1 MATDSDSSKPAAAQE
16 TRAAAPELR
25 LLDRRAFVGFPALE
39 VLPGLR
45 ISDFALQIPDVSFPF
60 NVSAGA
66 TRYQRKKLHFGFL
79 ELSVDADL
87 VTRKVAELAGRLAGI
102 EELRLHFRP
111 GYLEGQ
117 GRLPAPERTPFT
129 FKVAF
134 DADGERLAVYLYD
147 VRLYG
152 FSSTPS
158 VQVPGLLATAVGAL
172 GLVPD
177 VEVRG
182 ATGFST
188 RVLPALCQLAAVSR
202 GYKMPSLD
210 TARLSAAE
218 VSSTGLRLRFAAG
231 GLPPPAAP
239 DEELMLAL
247 EGARAFADAENLVA
261 QGRLADARQAY
272 LQAGDAQD
280 AHPFAA
286 ERLLSLLVADP
297 QAHDLALDVAATLQR
312 RRDRSPAALW
322 GEAVV
327 RERRGEGA
335 RAAERYLALC
345 ALARRT
351 SEEAAAFYAAEAAAR
366 CSRDT
371 APQVAVKALHELL
384 GLKPDHLPSLK
395 ALARASDQARDRA
408 GAVRAYRRLA
418 ALARDPAEAA
428 DAHVHL
434 ARLCAQTEDDVAGAR
449 LHCEAALRLAPDH
462 PDALLLLGELCH
474 RGGEH
479 LRAMKALDRLREVSM
494 ARHELDRVGHA
505 DLLAGRVWEEGLK
518 QPDNALLRY
527 REAVSLLP
535 GEPEPLFAAA
545 RVAESLGRLQEA
557 LAGYQQALEL
567 AGPAPRSEGVRH
579 AAHASHHALARLYR
593 TRLGDPARAREHLE
607 AALALDPRDAVA
619 LEELI
624 PYFRVTGRGQELA
637 EALEKAA
644 ALQEEP
650 GKRATLWAEAGEL
663 YRGKLQA
670 PEKAERLLLLALEA
684 DGDHRPALES
694 LLALAEARRDGPLLT
709 RCLSSLARLAEEVK
723 DRAQKYRRLAVAARD
738 LAFDLDLAVHAL
750 QEVLRAEPDDL
761 PALGE
766 LCALQ
771 RKRADMAGL
780 ASALEVRAR
789 VAETQGDKRL
799 AAAALRELAG
809 VLEARLGR
817 VGDAL
822 VALEKA
828 ARLAPDAAVLLD
840 LADLSLRC
848 ERPEHARRALEALLS
863 TLPRTAAPEKLAD
876 VRARLGRACEMLG
889 DREGAIAAYAQAFP
903 LRRLDDALAARLE
916 ALYTEAGETQ
926 ALAELWANRAQA
938 LMGADRAEEA
948 APLFLQS
955 ARALLERGE
964 KASALLRLTAA
975 LEASPQ
981 GPLAAE
987 VLESLAELELE
998 RGEKLEAARL
1008 YARRAALVPDAR
1020 AGAKLLYRA
1029 SLLAAGTSR
1038 EEAFLAE
1045 ALERDASFAPARQ
1058 RRGELRLPT
1067 DARAALEDFEAVLAL
1082 PPVDADAPREAERIA
1097 LTRKAATAAVRAGRT
1112 DAARRLLAE
1121 YCARAPEDLDS
1132 RQELAALH
1140 RKAGAREALADLL
1153 VELWPRLSGE
1163 PRRAAR
1169 RELAELSLAL
1179 GRATAAVDSLRS
1191 LRLEEPHDTWA
1202 AQSLLDLLPPPG
1214 TGTPEEESERLEL
1227 LGTLVAA
1234 ASGEARAELLARR
1247 AVLHR
1252 AAGRVAP
1259 ARDDFSEAAKLSRRP
1274 APLLLALAELARESG
1289 DEAAELEVWRSA
1301 VAADANLSTRARE
1314 RLLALAATLM
1324 EKDARVPARE
1334 ALRAAI
1340 ALEPPAAE
1348 RCDAFFALAELAHRD
1363 GQPDEEAA
1371 ALAEAARQG
1380 PSPRRVEALL
1390 ARATL
1395 LEARGHIKDA
1405 GQSLEAALAL
1415 APRHAQAT
1423 AALQR
1428 VLRAQE
1434 DWAALAELLAAE
1446 APHTP
1451 PAEATAMYAE
1461 LADLYLD
1468 RLDQPVPAEAALRQ
1482 ALRLSP
1488 SDAVVRRRLV
1498 SLVAGRGELREA
1510 AALMETAAESASA
1523 QEAAALLREGAGY
1536 ARGAQ
1541 DLDRALKLARK
1552 AHALVPARG
1561 AELASLAELLYLRGA
1576 VLEAL
1581 PLQDT
1586 LAAEADFRAAPDA
1599 AEATWLRLG
1608 ELAEQAGETKRAV
1621 AAYRK
1626 LLSERPLCEPA
1637 VQRLAALLEKDEPRG
1652 AFDVLV
1658 AYARA
1663 LPPSEDTVPRLVAL
1677 AERARA
1683 ALADAGVAASLLS
1696 RAAEMAKEPLPL
1708 RRRLA
1713 ALYRETGRSLELLSE
1728 LRQVATL
1735 SLQAGDEAAALAAWR
1750 EEARL
1755 AEDTGRADD
1764 ALRALADARDVL
1776 EARGQAAEAAACE
1789 RHRAELLRDVKLDP
1803 AASEAALERAFGLA
1817 ADLGTARLGAGLAE
1831 RRDDAEAEARWL
1843 ERALPLLEDARE
1855 AATLRLRLARLHLG
1869 ALADVAKAEGFLRE
1883 ALRADRTLEEAE
1895 ALLARLLE
1903 DDGRLAELAAWYEEC
1918 AEGEADAERR
1928 AALLQRA
1935 AVLYRDRAG
1944 RPDAAA
1950 AAFIAARAA
1959 RPDDLELT
1967 AQAAELLHEVKRHAD
1982 AAEFDA
1988 VLLEA
1993 DPFREPIYTR
2003 HLAFLEETE
2012 DHQSLAELMLRR
2024 AQRQEAAEAA
2034 ESYLAAARAF
2044 RAAGA
2049 RERAL
2054 LCEDQAFELS
2064 PASEEAFERV
2074 RERAAGDVRR
2084 LAELLA
2090 QRAAALPAPLALPL
2104 LRERANT
2111 LLEAGEALLAAEAFD
2126 EYLARAGNDDVE
2138 ALSARAE
2145 LAAKGGGPIAARP
2158 YDRRLLDVGGD
2169 ALPVPVR
2176 ARTWL
2181 RLGHASLSAGA
2192 FHDAADAFEAVVALE
2207 PEGERGREALS
2218 LLAEAHSR
2226 TGNAPGLY
2234 RASLQLARRAEDTAT
2249 AEVLYRRA
2257 ADLFDDPRDAID
2269 ALLPLARLRPA
2280 DAAVID
2286 RAVAGLRALGR
2297 HGDLLDVY
2305 ASGAEAAGGQR
2316 AAELLLAAASVAS
2329 ESLADEDEAW
2339 ALTQRAAEAAPDN
2352 LTALRAL
2359 VDGLR
2364 KRGESARLLEALER
2378 LVPRVEDA
2386 DEAAVLRLEQASL
2399 ARAAG
2404 RRDAARE
2411 ALESVVAR
2419 GASGAGYADAL
2430 EALEKLLGDEPGR
2443 RAEVQVARAE
2453 LVSGRERQVLLM
2465 AAARAFESAGRLPDA
2480 LKAAK
2485 AAAAVEPDVD
2495 AALRVAHLYRASGE
2509 APNAARALLQ
2519 AARLAA
2525 PEERP
2530 PLLLEAAGLWEK
2542 AGEHGEALEVIE
2554 RIATEAPDML
2564 PPSELAERFGRL
2576 GAFARALDVGFAPA
2590 MASGDYTDA
2599 LAMAAQAGDAART
2612 REALWALAGLPDADP
2627 AHASA
2632 LADGLRAE
2640 GDTEGLLEL
2649 AGLSSVSDAA
2659 FAVALRDEVL
2669 RSEKAPVRARLRA
2682 LEELS
2687 PDAGFAAR
2695 LTLLLP
2701 SLAKL
2706 PEALAEAVLAKV
2718 RALPDAARV
2727 EALAMAADGWPARR
2741 KALLRERQSLEF
2753 TLGRFDAAAQTL
2765 ARLIDAEED
2774 ARERAALHQERGEL
2788 LLSPLDR
2795 PDEAREAFEK
2805 ALADDGAHLPALW
2818 NLLAL
2823 VDVAAEPAV
2832 FVSLT
2837 ERLAVEE
2844 GPEACLPYR
2853 ERLADAYEALGMVAD
2868 AAAQLELLPETE
2880 ERLARR
2886 VRLAEERGLTGEALR
2901 LRERLTDE
2909 PAVLESILRGYLDAQ
2924 LVSPAARLAERLFDA
2939 GVLSPEVLRLS
2950 AERLSPA
2957 PEGAAL
2963 AVRLWPELL
2972 RAQPLDVDGWTLYA
2986 EALRGLGRVEAA
2998 ERADGLAAAL
3008 DSSSAAARMAPLSA
3022 LPLPSGFQ
3030 HPVPPNAVPVTA
3042 ERFPRLAAAL
3052 RPMLASLG
3060 AGGLRVVVDP
3070 AGGVEAYLTSP
3081 EELVLGAGALSCFG
3095 AAELGYL
3102 CALAVALGEAGVK
3115 LARPGP
3121 VPELEAAAVA
3131 AFRACPASLA
3141 AGRVLA
3147 RLDSEVRGGDPAQVE
3162 VGLVL
3167 ARGGTFRAVALSV
3180 LDGA

>member
-1 MATDSDSSKPAAAQE
+1 MATDSDSSKPAAAQDA
-16 TRAAAPELR
+16 RAAAPELR

-45 ISDFALQIPDVSFPF
+45 VSDFALQIPDVSFPF
-60 NVSAGA
+60 NVSTGA
-66 TRYQRKKLHFGFL
+66 TRYQRKKLLFGFL
-79 ELSVDADL
+79 ELSVDVDL
-87 VTRKVAELAGRLAGI
+87 VTRRVAELAGRLAGI

-134 DADGERLAVYLYD
+134 DADGEKLAVYLYD

-188 RVLPALCQLAAVSR
+188 RVLPVLCQLAAVSR

-218 VSSTGLRLRFAAG
+218 VSSTGLRLRFSAG

-247 EGARAFADAENLVA
+247 EGARAFADAEGLIA
-261 QGRLADARQAY
+261 QGRLAEARQAY

-286 ERLLSLLVADP
+286 ERLLSLMVADP
-297 QAHDLALDVAATLQR
+297 QTHDLALDVAATLQR

-351 SEEAAAFYAAEAAAR
+351 SEAAAAFFAAEAAAR

-479 LRAMKALDRLREVSM
+479 LRALKALDRLREVAM

-535 GEPEPLFAAA
+535 GEPEPLFAVA
-545 RVAESLGRLQEA
+545 RVAEGLGRLQEA

-567 AGPAPRSEGVRH
+567 AGPAPRSDGVRH

-593 TRLGDPARAREHLE
+593 TRLGDPARSREHLE
-607 AALALDPRDAVA
+607 SALSLDPRDALA

-624 PYFRVTGRGQELA
+624 PYFRVTGRSQELA
-637 EALEKAA
+637 EAVEKAA
-644 ALQEEP
+644 ALQEAP
-650 GKRATLWAEAGEL
+650 GPRAALWAEAGEL
-663 YRGKLQA
+663 YRSKLQQ

-694 LLALAEARRDGPLLT
+694 LLALAEARRDGALLT
-709 RCLSSLARLAEEVK
+709 RCLSSLARLSTDLK

-771 RKRADMAGL
+771 RKRADMSGL
-780 ASALEVRAR
+780 ATALEMRAR
-789 VAETQGDKRL
+789 VAEAQGDKRP

-848 ERPEHARRALEALLS
+848 ERPEHARRALETLLA

-889 DREGAIAAYAQAFP
+889 DRDGAIAAYAQAFP
-903 LRRLDDALAARLE
+903 LRRLDDALATRLE

-926 ALAELWANRAQA
+926 ALAELWASRAQA

-955 ARALLERGE
+955 ARALLDRDE
-964 KASALLRLTAA
+964 KAAALLRLTAA

-1020 AGAKLLYRA
+1020 TGAKLLYRA

-1038 EEAFLAE
+1038 EEAFLVE

-1082 PPVDADAPREAERIA
+1082 PPVDVEAPREAERVA

-1121 YCARAPEDLDS
+1121 YCARAPEDLET
-1132 RQELAALH
+1132 RLELAALH
-1140 RKAGAREALADLL
+1140 RKAGAREALTDLL
-1153 VELWPRLSGE
+1153 VELWPRLSGDA
-1163 PRRAAR
+1163 RRAAR
-1169 RELAELSLAL
+1169 RELAELSLVL
-1179 GRATAAVDSLRS
+1179 GRASAAVDSLRS
-1191 LRLEEPHDTWA
+1191 LRLEEPQDTWA
-1202 AQSLLDLLPPPG
+1202 AQALLDLLPPPG
-1214 TGTPEEESERLEL
+1214 TGTLEEEAERLEL

-1252 AAGRVAP
+1252 AAGRVSA
-1259 ARDDFSEAAKLSRRP
+1259 ACDDFSEAAKLARRP

-1289 DEAAELEVWRSA
+1289 DETAELEVWRAA
-1301 VAADANLSTRARE
+1301 VAADPNLSTRARE
-1314 RLLALAATLM
+1314 RLLALAAALV
-1324 EKDARVPARE
+1324 EKDARGPARE

-1363 GQPDEEAA
+1363 ARPDEEAA
-1371 ALAEAARQG
+1371 ALAEAAQQG
-1380 PSPRRVEALL
+1380 PTPRRVEALL

-1405 GQSLEAALAL
+1405 GQSLEAALVL
-1415 APRHAQAT
+1415 VPRHAQAT
-1423 AALQR
+1423 TALQR
-1428 VLRAQE
+1428 VLRAQQ
-1434 DWAALAELLAAE
+1434 DWAALVELLAAE
-1446 APHTP
+1446 APHMP
-1451 PAEATAMYAE
+1451 PPEATAMYAE

-1468 RLDQPVPAEAALRQ
+1468 RLDQPVPAETALRH

-1488 SDAVVRRRLV
+1488 TAAAVRRRLV

-1510 AALMETAAESASA
+1510 AALLETAAESASA
-1523 QEAAALLREGAGY
+1523 SEAAALLREGAAH
-1536 ARGAQ
+1536 ARSAQ
-1541 DLDRALKLARK
+1541 DLERALKLARK
-1552 AHALVPARG
+1552 AHSLVPAQG
-1561 AELASLAELLYLRGA
+1561 AELASLAELLYLGGA
-1576 VLEAL
+1576 VVEAL

-1586 LAAEADFRAAPDA
+1586 LAAGADFRAAPDA

-1608 ELAEQAGETKRAV
+1608 ELASQAGETKRAV
-1621 AAYRK
+1621 GAYRK
-1626 LLSERPLCEPA
+1626 LLAERPQCEAA
-1637 VQRLAALLEKDEPRG
+1637 VQRLAALLEKDDPRG

-1658 AYARA
+1658 THA
-1663 LPPSEDTVPRLVAL
+1663 LALAPSEDTVRRLVAL

-1683 ALADAGVAASLLS
+1683 ALVDAGVAALLLS
-1696 RAAEMAKEPLPL
+1696 RAAELAKEPLPL
-1708 RRRLA
+1708 RRQLA
-1713 ALYRETGRSLELLSE
+1713 ALYRETGRSLELLIE

-1735 SLQAGDEAAALAAWR
+1735 SLQAGDVAEALAAYT

-1755 AEDTGRADD
+1755 AEDMGRADD
-1764 ALRALADARDVL
+1764 ALRALSDARDVL
-1776 EARGQAAEAAACE
+1776 ASNGQAAEAAACE
-1789 RHRAELLRDVKLDP
+1789 RRRAELLRDVKQD
-1803 AASEAALERAFGLA
+1803 AAAAEAALERAFALA
-1817 ADLGTARLGAGLAE
+1817 VDLDTARLGAALAE
-1831 RRDDAEAEARWL
+1831 RRDDADAEARWL
-1843 ERALPLLEDARE
+1843 ARALPLLQDAKQ
-1855 AATLRLRLARLHLG
+1855 AAALRLRLARLHLG
-1869 ALADVAKAEGFLRE
+1869 VLSDAARGEELLRQ
-1883 ALRADRTLEEAE
+1883 ALRGDRTLVEAE
-1895 ALLARLLE
+1895 ALLATLLE
-1903 DDGRLAELAAWYEEC
+1903 SDGRVAELAAWYEEC
-1918 AEGEADAERR
+1918 AEGEQDSEQR
-1928 AALLQRA
+1928 AQLLQRA

-1967 AQAAELLHEVKRHAD
+1967 AQAAELLHEVNRHAD

-1988 VLLEA
+1988 VLLEV
-1993 DPFREPIYTR
+1993 DPFREPLFTR

-2012 DHQSLAELMLRR
+2012 EHQALAELMLRR
-2024 AQRQEAAEAA
+2024 AQRQEATDAA
-2034 ESYLAAARAF
+2034 VSYLAAARAF
-2044 RAAGA
+2044 RAVGA

-2054 LCEDQAFELS
+2054 LCENQAFELS
-2064 PASEEAFERV
+2064 PASEEAFARV
-2074 RERAAGDVRR
+2074 RARAAGDMRR

-2090 QRAAALPAPLALPL
+2090 LRAAALPTPQALPL
-2104 LRERANT
+2104 LRERANG
-2111 LLEAGEALLAAEAFD
+2111 LLDAGEALLAAEAFD
-2126 EYLARAGNDDVE
+2126 EYLSRAGDDVE

-2145 LAAKGGGPIAARP
+2145 LAAKGGGPVAARP
-2158 YDRRLLDVGGD
+2158 YDRRLLAAGGD
-2169 ALPVPVR
+2169 ALSVPVR

-2181 RLGHASLSAGA
+2181 RLGHASLGAGA
-2192 FHDAADAFEAVVALE
+2192 YHDAADAFEAVVSLE

-2218 LLAEAHSR
+2218 LLAEVHSR
-2226 TGNAPGLY
+2226 TGNGPGLY
-2234 RASLQLARRAEDTAT
+2234 RASLQLARRADDAAT

-2257 ADLFDDPRDAID
+2257 ADLFDDPKDAID

-2297 HGDLLDVY
+2297 HGDLLEVY

-2316 AAELLLAAASVAS
+2316 AAEMLLAAASVAT
-2329 ESLADEDEAW
+2329 ESLADEDAAW
-2339 ALTQRAAEAAPDN
+2339 ALTQRAAEAAPEN
-2352 LTALRAL
+2352 LAALRAL

-2364 KRGESARLLEALER
+2364 RRNESARLLEALER

-2386 DEAAVLRLEQASL
+2386 DEASVLRLELASL
-2399 ARAAG
+2399 ARGAA
-2404 RRDAARE
+2404 REDAARD
-2411 ALESVVAR
+2411 ALEAVVSR

-2430 EALEKLLGDEPGR
+2430 EALESLLGDAPGR

-2453 LVSGRERQVLLM
+2453 LMSGRERQVLLM
-2465 AAARAFESAGRLPDA
+2465 GAARAFESAGRLPDA

-2485 AAAAVEPDVD
+2485 AAASVAPDVE
-2495 AALRVAHLYRASGE
+2495 ASLRVASLYRASGD
-2509 APNAARALLQ
+2509 APGAARALMQ
-2519 AARLAA
+2519 AAWLAA

-2530 PLLLEAAGLWEK
+2530 PLLLEAVDLWEK

-2564 PPSELAERFGRL
+2564 PPLELAERFGRL
-2576 GAFARALDVGFAPA
+2576 GAFARAMDVGFAPA
-2590 MASGDYTDA
+2590 MALGDYTDA
-2599 LAMAAQAGDAART
+2599 LAMAAQAGDAVRS
-2612 REALWALAGLPDADP
+2612 REALWALASLPDVDS
-2627 AHASA
+2627 AHVSA

-2640 GDTEGLLEL
+2640 GDMEGLLEL
-2649 AGLSSVSDAA
+2649 AGLSAARDAA
-2659 FAVALRDEVL
+2659 FAVSLRDQVL
-2669 RSEKAPVRARLRA
+2669 RSRQAPVRARLRA

-2687 PDAGFAAR
+2687 TDAGFAPR

-2701 SLAKL
+2701 SLEKL
-2706 PEALAEAVLAKV
+2706 PQALAEAVLAKV
-2718 RALPDAARV
+2718 RAQPESAQV

-2741 KALLRERQSLEF
+2741 KALLRERHALEF
-2753 TLGRFDAAAQTL
+2753 ELGRFDAAAQTL
-2765 ARLIDAEED
+2765 TRLIEAEED
-2774 ARERAALHQERGEL
+2774 AHARAALHYERGEL
-2788 LLSPLDR
+2788 MLSPLDR
-2795 PDEAREAFEK
+2795 PDEAREEFEK
-2805 ALADDGAHLPALW
+2805 ALADDGSHLASLR

-2832 FVSLT
+2832 FVALA
-2837 ERLAVEE
+2837 ERLCVEE
-2844 GPEACLPYR
+2844 GPDASAPYR

-2868 AAAQLELLPETE
+2868 AAAQLEALPETE
-2880 ERLARR
+2880 ERLAWRA
-2886 VRLAEERGLTGEALR
+2886 RLAEERGLVGEALR

-2909 PAVLESILRGYLDAQ
+2909 PAMLESILRGYLEAQ
-2924 LVSPAARLAERLFDA
+2924 LVSPAVRLAERLFA
-2939 GVLSPEVLRLS
+2939 AHELSAEVTRLA
-2950 AERLSPA
+2950 AERLSPT

-2963 AVRLWPELL
+2963 AARLWPELL

-2986 EALRGLGRVEAA
+2986 EALHGLGRVEDA
-2998 ERADGLAAAL
+2998 ERADGIGAAL
-3008 DSSSAAARMAPLSA
+3008 DSSDAAVRMVPMSV
-3022 LPLPSGFQ
+3022 LPLPTGFQ
-3030 HPVPPNAVPVTA
+3030 HPVSPDVVPVTS
-3042 ERFPRLAAAL
+3042 EHFPRLAAAL
-3052 RPMLASLG
+3052 RPLLSSLG

-3070 AGGVEAYLTSP
+3070 VGGVEAYLASS

-3095 AAELGYL
+3095 ATELGYL
-3102 CALAVALGEAGVK
+3102 CALALALGEAGVK

-3121 VPELEAAAVA
+3121 VPELEKAAVV
-3131 AFRACPASLA
+3131 AFRAMPSSLA

-3147 RLDSEVRGGDPAQVE
+3147 RLDPEVRGGDPAKMK
-3162 VGLVL
+3162 VGRVL
-3167 ARGGTFRAVALSV
+3167 ARGGPFRALALSV
-3180 LDGA
+3180 LDAG

>member
-1 MATDSDSSKPAAAQE
+1 MATDSDSSKPAAAQDA
-16 TRAAAPELR
+16 RAAAPELR

-39 VLPGLR
+39 VVPGLR

-87 VTRKVAELAGRLAGI
+87 VTRRVAELAGRLAGI

-202 GYKMPSLD
+202 GYKMPALD

-218 VSSTGLRLRFAAG
+218 VSSTGLRLRFSAG

-297 QAHDLALDVAATLQR
+297 QAHDMALDVAATLQR

-545 RVAESLGRLQEA
+545 RVAEALGRLQEA

-607 AALALDPRDAVA
+607 AALALDPRDGVA

-624 PYFRVTGRGQELA
+624 PYFRVTGRAQELA

-650 GKRATLWAEAGEL
+650 GKRAALWAEAGEL

-709 RCLSSLARLAEEVK
+709 RCLSALARLSTDLKE
-723 DRAQKYRRLAVAARD
+723 RAQKYRRLAVAARD

-789 VAETQGDKRL
+789 VAEAQGDKRL

-848 ERPEHARRALEALLS
+848 ERPEHARKALETLLS
-863 TLPRTAAPEKLAD
+863 MLPRTTAPEKLAD

-916 ALYTEAGETQ
+916 SLYTESGETQ
-926 ALAELWANRAQA
+926 ALAELWASRAQA

-964 KASALLRLTAA
+964 KAAALLRLTAA

-1020 AGAKLLYRA
+1020 AGARLLFRA

-1038 EEAFLAE
+1038 EESFLAE
-1045 ALERDASFAPARQ
+1045 ALERDATFAPARQ

-1082 PPVDADAPREAERIA
+1082 PPVDADAPREAERVA

-1121 YCARAPEDLDS
+1121 YCARAPEDLEA

-1179 GRATAAVDSLRS
+1179 GRAAAAVDSLRS

-1202 AQSLLDLLPPPG
+1202 AQALLDLLPPPG

-1274 APLLLALAELARESG
+1274 APLLLALAELARESS
-1289 DEAAELEVWRSA
+1289 DEAAELEVWRNA
-1301 VAADANLSTRARE
+1301 VAADANLATRARE
-1314 RLLALAATLM
+1314 RMLALATTLV

-1395 LEARGHIKDA
+1395 LESRGHIKDA

-1434 DWAALAELLAAE
+1434 DWAALAELLSTE

-1468 RLDQPVPAEAALRQ
+1468 RLSQPVPAEAALRQ

-1510 AALMETAAESASA
+1510 AALLETAAESASA

-1536 ARGAQ
+1536 ARGAE

-1552 AHALVPARG
+1552 AHSLVPARG

-1621 AAYRK
+1621 GAYRK

-1637 VQRLAALLEKDEPRG
+1637 VQRLAALLEKDDPRG

-1658 AYARA
+1658 THARA
-1663 LPPSEDTVPRLVAL
+1663 LAPSEDTVRRLVAL
-1677 AERARA
+1677 SERARA

-1696 RAAEMAKEPLPL
+1696 RAADMAKEPLPL
-1708 RRRLA
+1708 RRQLA
-1713 ALYRETGRSLELLSE
+1713 TLYRDTGRSLELLAE
-1728 LRQVATL
+1728 LRQVAIL
-1735 SLQAGDEAAALAAWR
+1735 SLQAGDMAAALAAWK

-1755 AEDTGRADD
+1755 AQDTGRADD

-1776 EARGQAAEAAACE
+1776 ESRGQAAEAAACE
-1789 RHRAELLRDVKLDP
+1789 RRRAELLRDVKLDP
-1803 AASEAALERAFGLA
+1803 AASEAALERAFALA
-1817 ADLGTARLGAGLAE
+1817 ADLGTAKLGAELAE

-1843 ERALPLLEDARE
+1843 ERALPLLKDTRE
-1855 AATLRLRLARLHLG
+1855 AATMRLRLARLHLG
-1869 ALADVAKAEGFLRE
+1869 VLADVAKAEGFLRE
-1883 ALRADRTLEEAE
+1883 ALHADRTLAEAE
-1895 ALLARLLE
+1895 SLLAKLLE
-1903 DDGRLAELAAWYEEC
+1903 DDGRLSELAAWYEEC
-1918 AEGEADAERR
+1918 AESEPDAERR
-1928 AALLQRA
+1928 AALLLRA
-1935 AVLYRDRAG
+1935 AALYRDRAG

-1950 AAFIAARAA
+1950 AALIAARAA

-1993 DPFREPIYTR
+1993 DPFREPIFTR

-2012 DHQSLAELMLRR
+2012 DPQALAELMLRR
-2024 AQRQEAAEAA
+2024 AQRQEVAEAA

-2064 PASEEAFERV
+2064 PASDEAFERV

-2090 QRAAALPAPLALPL
+2090 QRAEALPASRALPL
-2104 LRERANT
+2104 LRERAST
-2111 LLEAGEALLAAEAFD
+2111 LLDAGEALLAAEAFD
-2126 EYLARAGNDDVE
+2126 EYLSRAGDDVD

-2192 FHDAADAFEAVVALE
+2192 FHDAADAFEAVVSLE

-2226 TGNAPGLY
+2226 TGNGPGLY
-2234 RASLQLARRAEDTAT
+2234 RASLQLARRAEDSAT

-2257 ADLFDDPRDAID
+2257 ADLFDDPKDAID

-2280 DAAVID
+2280 DASVID
-2286 RAVAGLRALGR
+2286 RAVEGLRALGR

-2305 ASGAEAAGGQR
+2305 AAGAEAAGGKR

-2329 ESLADEDEAW
+2329 ESLADAEEAW
-2339 ALTQRAAEAAPDN
+2339 ALTQRAAEAAPDD

-2364 KRGESARLLEALER
+2364 ERGEPTRLLEALER

-2386 DEAAVLRLEQASL
+2386 DEAAVLRLELASL
-2399 ARAAG
+2399 ARAAA
-2404 RRDAARE
+2404 RDDAARE
-2411 ALESVVAR
+2411 ALEVVVSR

-2430 EALEKLLGDEPGR
+2430 EALEALLGEQPGR

-2453 LVSGRERQVLLM
+2453 LVSGHERQSLLM

-2509 APNAARALLQ
+2509 SPSAARALLQ
-2519 AARLAA
+2519 AAKLAA

-2530 PLLLEAAGLWEK
+2530 PLLLEAAGLWER

-2564 PPSELAERFGRL
+2564 APTELAERFGRL

-2599 LAMAAQAGDAART
+2599 LAMAAQAGDTART
-2612 REALWALAGLPDADP
+2612 REALWALAGMPDADS

-2632 LADGLRAE
+2632 LAEGLRAE
-2640 GDTEGLLEL
+2640 GETEGLLEL
-2649 AGLSSVSDAA
+2649 AGVSSARDAA

-2682 LEELS
+2682 LEELT
-2687 PDAGFAAR
+2687 PEPGFAAR

-2701 SLAKL
+2701 SLEKL
-2706 PEALAEAVLAKV
+2706 PEELAEAVLAKV

-2727 EALAMAADGWPARR
+2727 EALAMAADGWPTRR
-2741 KALLRERQSLEF
+2741 KALLRERHDLEF
-2753 TLGRFDAAAQTL
+2753 GLGRFEAAAQTL
-2765 ARLIDAEED
+2765 ARLIEGEED
-2774 ARERAALHQERGEL
+2774 ARERAGLYQERGEL

-2795 PDEAREAFEK
+2795 PAEARESFEK
-2805 ALADDGAHLPALW
+2805 ALAEDAGHLPALW

-2823 VDVAAEPAV
+2823 VDVADEPAV
-2832 FVSLT
+2832 FVSLV
-2837 ERLAVEE
+2837 ERLMVEE
-2844 GPEACLPYR
+2844 GPEATLPYR

-2868 AAAQLELLPETE
+2868 AAAQLEMLPETE

-2886 VRLAEERGLTGEALR
+2886 ARLAEERGLTGEALR

-2939 GVLSPEVLRLS
+2939 GVLSPEVRRLS
-2950 AERLSPA
+2950 AERLSPT

-2963 AVRLWPELL
+2963 AARVWPELL

-2986 EALRGLGRVEAA
+2986 ESLRGLGRTEQA
-2998 ERADGLAAAL
+2998 ECADGIGAAL

-3022 LPLPSGFQ
+3022 LPPPSGFQ
-3030 HPVPPNAVPVTA
+3030 HPAPANTVPVTA

-3060 AGGLRVVVDP
+3060 AGSLRVAVDP
-3070 AGGVEAYLTSP
+3070 AGGVEAYLVSP

-3102 CALAVALGEAGVK
+3102 CALALALGEAGVK

-3121 VPELEAAAVA
+3121 VPELETAAVV
-3131 AFRACPASLA
+3131 AFRAFPASLA

-3147 RLDSEVRGGDPAQVE
+3147 RLDPEVRGSDPSKVE

>member
-1 MATDSDSSKPAAAQE
+1 MANDSDSTKPAAAQE
-16 TRAAAPELR
+16 ARAAAPELR

-66 TRYQRKKLHFGFL
+66 TRYQRKKLLFGFL

-87 VTRKVAELAGRLAGI
+87 VTRRVAELAGRLAGI

-134 DADGERLAVYLYD
+134 DADGEKLAVYLYD

-158 VQVPGLLATAVGAL
+158 VQVPGILATAVGAL
-172 GLVPD
+172 ALVPD

-202 GYKMPSLD
+202 GYKMPALD

-247 EGARAFADAENLVA
+247 EGARAFADAEGLIA
-261 QGRLADARQAY
+261 QGRLAEARQAY

-286 ERLLSLLVADP
+286 ERLLSLMVADP

-351 SEEAAAFYAAEAAAR
+351 SEEAAAFFAAEAAAR

-479 LRAMKALDRLREVSM
+479 LRALKALDRLREVAM

-505 DLLAGRVWEEGLK
+505 DLLAGRVWDEGLK
-518 QPDNALLRY
+518 QPDNALLRF

-545 RVAESLGRLQEA
+545 RVAEGLGRLQEA
-557 LAGYQQALEL
+557 LSGYQQALEL

-607 AALALDPRDAVA
+607 SALSLDPRDAVA

-624 PYFRVTGRGQELA
+624 PYFRATGRSQELA
-637 EALEKAA
+637 EAVEKAA
-644 ALQEEP
+644 ALQAES
-650 GKRATLWAEAGEL
+650 GKRAALWAEAGEL
-663 YRGKLQA
+663 YRGKLQQ

-684 DGDHRPALES
+684 DGDHRAALES
-694 LLALAEARRDGPLLT
+694 LLALAEARRDGALLT
-709 RCLSSLARLAEEVK
+709 RCLSSLARLSTDLK

-848 ERPEHARRALEALLS
+848 ERPEHARRALETLLS

-876 VRARLGRACEMLG
+876 VRSRLGRACEMLG
-889 DREGAIAAYAQAFP
+889 DRDGAIAAYAQAFP

-916 ALYTEAGETQ
+916 SLYTEAGETQ
-926 ALAELWANRAQA
+926 ALAELWASRAQA

-948 APLFLQS
+948 TPLFLQS

-964 KASALLRLTAA
+964 KAAALLRLTAA

-1020 AGAKLLYRA
+1020 AGAKLLFRA

-1082 PPVDADAPREAERIA
+1082 PPVDADAPREAERVA

-1121 YCARAPEDLDS
+1121 YCARAPEDLDA
-1132 RQELAALH
+1132 RTELAALH

-1153 VELWPRLSGE
+1153 VELWPRLSGD

-1169 RELAELSLAL
+1169 RELAELSLGL
-1179 GRATAAVDSLRS
+1179 GRANAAVDSLRS

-1202 AQSLLDLLPPPG
+1202 AQALLDLLPPPG
-1214 TGTPEEESERLEL
+1214 TGTTEEEAERLEL

-1252 AAGRVAP
+1252 AAGRMAS

-1289 DEAAELEVWRSA
+1289 DESAELEVWRSA
-1301 VAADANLSTRARE
+1301 VVADASLSTRARE
-1314 RLLALAATLM
+1314 RLLALAAVLV
-1324 EKDARVPARE
+1324 EKDARVPARD

-1348 RCDAFFALAELAHRD
+1348 RCDAFFSLAELAHRD
-1363 GQPDEEAA
+1363 GQPDDEAA

-1380 PSPRRVEALL
+1380 PTPRRVEALL
-1390 ARATL
+1390 ARAAL

-1405 GQSLEAALAL
+1405 GQSLESALAL
-1415 APRHAQAT
+1415 APRHTQAT

-1434 DWAALAELLAAE
+1434 NWAALAELLAAE

-1488 SDAVVRRRLV
+1488 ADAAVRRRLV

-1510 AALMETAAESASA
+1510 AALLETAAESASA
-1523 QEAAALLREGAGY
+1523 SEAAVLLREGAGY
-1536 ARGAQ
+1536 ARSAQ

-1552 AHALVPARG
+1552 AHSLVPAQG

-1581 PLQDT
+1581 PLQDM
-1586 LAAEADFRAAPDA
+1586 LATGADFRTAPEA
-1599 AEATWLRLG
+1599 AESTWLRLG

-1626 LLSERPLCEPA
+1626 LLAERPLCEPA
-1637 VQRLAALLEKDEPRG
+1637 VQRLAALLEKDDPRG

-1658 AYARA
+1658 AHARA
-1663 LPPSEDTVPRLVAL
+1663 LAPSEDTVRRLVAL
-1677 AERARA
+1677 SERARA
-1683 ALADAGVAASLLS
+1683 ALADAGVAASLLA
-1696 RAAEMAKEPLPL
+1696 RAAELSKEPLPL
-1708 RRRLA
+1708 RRQLA
-1713 ALYRETGRSLELLSE
+1713 NLYRETGRPLELLTE

-1735 SLQAGDEAAALAAWR
+1735 SLEAGDVAAALSAYT

-1776 EARGQAAEAAACE
+1776 ESKGQVAEAAACE
-1789 RHRAELLRDVKLDP
+1789 RRRAELLRDVKLDP
-1803 AASEAALERAFGLA
+1803 AAAEAALERAFALA
-1817 ADLGTARLGAGLAE
+1817 GDLGTARLGAALAE
-1831 RRDDAEAEARWL
+1831 RRDDSEAEARWL
-1843 ERALPLLEDARE
+1843 ERALPLLKDARE
-1855 AATLRLRLARLHLG
+1855 TAALRLRLARLHLG
-1869 ALADVAKAEGFLRE
+1869 VLSDVEKAEAFLRE
-1883 ALRADRTLEEAE
+1883 ALRADRSLAEAE
-1895 ALLARLLE
+1895 ALLAKLLE
-1903 DDGRLAELAAWYEEC
+1903 SDGRLAELAAWYEEC
-1918 AEGEADAERR
+1918 AESESEAERR
-1928 AALLQRA
+1928 AELLQRA

-1944 RPDAAA
+1944 RPEAAA

-1993 DPFREPIYTR
+1993 DPFREPIFTR

-2012 DHQSLAELMLRR
+2012 DHQALAELMLRR
-2024 AQRQEAAEAA
+2024 AQRQEAADAA

-2044 RAAGA
+2044 RAEGA

-2064 PASEEAFERV
+2064 PASDEAFEHV

-2090 QRAAALPAPLALPL
+2090 QRAAALPAPQALPL
-2104 LRERANT
+2104 LRERANG

-2126 EYLARAGNDDVE
+2126 EYLSRAGDDVE

-2158 YDRRLLDVGGD
+2158 YDRRLLSAGGD
-2169 ALPVPVR
+2169 SLPVPVR

-2181 RLGHASLSAGA
+2181 RLGHASLGAGA
-2192 FHDAADAFEAVVALE
+2192 YHDAADAFESVVTLE

-2218 LLAEAHSR
+2218 LLAEVHSR
-2226 TGNAPGLY
+2226 TGNGPGLY
-2234 RASLQLARRAEDTAT
+2234 RASLQLARRADDTAT

-2257 ADLFDDPRDAID
+2257 ADLFDDPKDAID

-2297 HGDLLDVY
+2297 HGDLLEVY
-2305 ASGAEAAGGQR
+2305 ASGAEAAGGRR
-2316 AAELLLAAASVAS
+2316 AAELLLAAASVAA
-2329 ESLADEDEAW
+2329 ESLADEDAAW
-2339 ALTQRAAEAAPDN
+2339 ALTQRAAEAAPED

-2359 VDGLR
+2359 VEGLR
-2364 KRGESARLLEALER
+2364 KRGESTRLLDALEQ

-2386 DEAAVLRLEQASL
+2386 DEASVLRLELASL
-2399 ARAAG
+2399 ARAAA
-2404 RRDAARE
+2404 REDAARD
-2411 ALESVVAR
+2411 ALEAVVVR

-2430 EALEKLLGDEPGR
+2430 ESLEKLLGDVPAR

-2495 AALRVAHLYRASGE
+2495 AALRVAHLYRTSGD
-2509 APNAARALLQ
+2509 APSAARALMQ

-2530 PLLLEAAGLWEK
+2530 PLLLEAVGLWEK
-2542 AGEHGEALEVIE
+2542 AGEHAEALEVIE

-2576 GAFARALDVGFAPA
+2576 GAFTRALDVGFAPA
-2590 MASGDYTDA
+2590 MAAGDYTDA

-2612 REALWALAGLPDADP
+2612 RDALWALTGLPDADP
-2627 AHASA
+2627 THASA
-2632 LADGLRAE
+2632 LAEELRAE
-2640 GDTEGLLEL
+2640 GETEGLLEL
-2649 AGLSSVSDAA
+2649 AGVSADRDAA
-2659 FAVALRDEVL
+2659 FAVALREEVL
-2669 RSEKAPVRARLRA
+2669 RSAEAPVRARLRA

-2687 PDAGFAAR
+2687 SDASFAAR

-2701 SLAKL
+2701 MLEKL
-2706 PEALAEAVLAKV
+2706 PEALAEAVLARV
-2718 RALPDAARV
+2718 RAQPEHARV

-2741 KALLRERQSLEF
+2741 KALLRERHGLEF
-2753 TLGRFDAAAQTL
+2753 ELGRFDAAAQTL

-2774 ARERAALHQERGEL
+2774 AHARAALYQERGEL
-2788 LLSPLDR
+2788 LLSPLDK
-2795 PDEAREAFEK
+2795 PAEAREAFEK
-2805 ALADDGAHLPALW
+2805 ALADDGSHRPALR

-2823 VDVAAEPAV
+2823 VDVAAEPSV
-2832 FVSLT
+2832 FVSLAQ
-2837 ERLAVEE
+2837 RLSVEE
-2844 GPEACLPYR
+2844 GPDASAPYR

-2868 AAAQLELLPETE
+2868 AAAQLEALPETE

-2886 VRLAEERGLTGEALR
+2886 ARLAEERGLVGEALR

-2924 LVSPAARLAERLFDA
+2924 LVSPAARLAERLFES
-2939 GVLSPEVLRLS
+2939 GVLSPEVTRMS
-2950 AERLSPA
+2950 AERLSPS
-2957 PEGAAL
+2957 PEGATL
-2963 AVRLWPELL
+2963 AARIWPELL

-2998 ERADGLAAAL
+2998 ERADGIGAAL
-3008 DSSSAAARMAPLSA
+3008 DSSSAAARMAPMTV

-3030 HPVPPNAVPVTA
+3030 HPVPPNAVPVTS

-3052 RPMLASLG
+3052 RPLLSSLG
-3060 AGGLRVVVDP
+3060 AGGLRVSVDP
-3070 AGGVEAYLTSP
+3070 VGGVEAYLASA

-3095 AAELGYL
+3095 ATELGYL
-3102 CALAVALGEAGVK
+3102 CALALALGESGVK
-3115 LARPGP
+3115 LARPGE
-3121 VPELEAAAVA
+3121 VPGLAQAAVA
-3131 AFRACPASLA
+3131 AFRAMPASLA

-3147 RLDSEVRGGDPAQVE
+3147 LLDSEVRGTDPAKVE

-3167 ARGGTFRAVALSV
+3167 ARGSLFRAVALSV
-3180 LDGA
+3180 LEGT

>member
-1 MATDSDSSKPAAAQE
+1 MANESDSPKTTAAPDA
-16 TRAAAPELR
+16 RAAAPELR

-39 VLPGLR
+39 VMPGLR

-66 TRYQRKKLHFGFL
+66 TRYQRKKLLFGFL

-87 VTRKVAELAGRLAGI
+87 VTRRVAELAGRLAGL
-102 EELRLHFRP
+102 EEVRLHFRP

-134 DADGERLAVYLYD
+134 DADGEKLAVYLYD

-158 VQVPGLLATAVGAL
+158 VQVPGLLSAAVGAL
-172 GLVPD
+172 ALVPD
-177 VEVRG
+177 VEARG

-231 GLPPPAAP
+231 GLPPPSAP
-239 DEELMLAL
+239 DEELLLTL
-247 EGARAFADAENLVA
+247 EGARAFADAESLVA
-261 QGRLADARQAY
+261 QGRLAEARRLY

-297 QAHDLALDVAATLQR
+297 QAHELALDVAATLQR

-351 SEEAAAFYAAEAAAR
+351 SEEAAAFFSAEAAAR

-418 ALARDPAEAA
+418 ALARDPHEAA

-434 ARLCAQTEDDVAGAR
+434 ARLCAQTEDDIAGAR
-449 LHCEAALRLAPDH
+449 LHCEAALRLSPDQ

-479 LRAMKALDRLREVSM
+479 LRALKALDRLREVSM

-505 DLLAGRVWEEGLK
+505 DLMAGRVWEEGLK
-518 QPDNALLRY
+518 QAENALLRY

-545 RVAESLGRLQEA
+545 RVAEGLGRLQEA

-567 AGPAPRSEGVRH
+567 AGPAPRSEGIRR
-579 AAHASHHALARLYR
+579 AAHSSHHALARLYR
-593 TRLGDPARAREHLE
+593 SRLGDPARAREHLE
-607 AALALDPRDAVA
+607 SALALDPRDAVA
-619 LEELI
+619 LEELV
-624 PYFRVTGRGQELA
+624 PYFRITGKSLELA
-637 EALEKAA
+637 DALEKSA

-650 GKRATLWAEAGEL
+650 ARRAASWAEAGEL
-663 YRGKLQA
+663 FRGRLQQ

-684 DGDHRPALES
+684 DADHRPALES

-709 RCLSSLARLAEEVK
+709 RCLSSLARLAQDVK
-723 DRAQKYRRLAVAARD
+723 ERAQKYRRLAVAARD
-738 LAFDLDLAVHAL
+738 LAFDLDLAVHSL

-780 ASALEVRAR
+780 AVALEERSR
-789 VAETQGDKRL
+789 VAEAQGDKRL

-828 ARLAPDAAVLLD
+828 ARLAPDSAVLLD

-848 ERPEHARRALEALLS
+848 ERPEHARKALESLLA

-889 DREGAIAAYAQAFP
+889 DREGAIAAYAQALP

-916 ALYTEAGETQ
+916 SLYTEAGETQ
-926 ALAELWANRAQA
+926 ALAELWAGRAQA
-938 LMGADRAEEA
+938 LMGAERAEEA

-964 KASALLRLTAA
+964 KSAALLRLSAA

-1008 YARRAALVPDAR
+1008 YARRAVLVPEAR
-1020 AGAKLLYRA
+1020 AGAKLLFRA

-1038 EEAFLAE
+1038 EEVFLAE
-1045 ALERDASFAPARQ
+1045 SLERDATFAPARQ

-1082 PPVDADAPREAERIA
+1082 PPVDADAPREAERVA
-1097 LTRKAATAAVRAGRT
+1097 LTRKAASAAVRAGRT
-1112 DAARRLLAE
+1112 DSARRLLAE
-1121 YCARAPEDLDS
+1121 YCIRVPEDLDS
-1132 RQELAALH
+1132 RVELANLH

-1169 RELAELSLAL
+1169 RELAELSLGL
-1179 GRATAAVDSLRS
+1179 GRAGAAVDSLRS

-1202 AQSLLDLLPPPG
+1202 AQALLDLLPPPG
-1214 TGTPEEESERLEL
+1214 TGSADEEAERLEL
-1227 LGTLVAA
+1227 LGALVV
-1234 ASGEARAELLARR
+1234 SSTGEDRAELLARR

-1252 AAGRVAP
+1252 ASGRTPA
-1259 ARDDFSEAAKLSRRP
+1259 ARDDFSEAASLARRP
-1274 APLLLALAELARESG
+1274 APLLLALAELARESQDDAG
-1289 DEAAELEVWRSA
+1289 ELEVWRRA
-1301 VAADANLSTRARE
+1301 VSADARLATRARE
-1314 RLLALAATLM
+1314 RLLALAGVLT
-1324 EKDARVPARE
+1324 EKDSRELARE
-1334 ALRAAI
+1334 ALTAAV
-1340 ALEPPAAE
+1340 ALEPSETE
-1348 RCDAFFALAELAHRD
+1348 RCDAFFALADLARRD
-1363 GQPDEEAA
+1363 ERPDEEAA

-1380 PSPRRVEALL
+1380 PTPRRVEALL
-1390 ARATL
+1390 ARASL
-1395 LEARGHIKDA
+1395 LEAGGKLAEVRE
-1405 GQSLEAALAL
+1405 SLEAALAL
-1415 APRHAQAT
+1415 APRHARAT
-1423 AALQR
+1423 ASLQR
-1428 VLRAQE
+1428 ALRSLE

-1446 APHTP
+1446 APHAGA
-1451 PAEATAMYAE
+1451 AESAEMYSE
-1461 LADLYLD
+1461 LASLYLE
-1468 RLDQPVPAEAALRQ
+1468 RLGQPAPAEAALRQ
-1482 ALRLSP
+1482 ALRFAP
-1488 SDAVVRRRLV
+1488 GDAQARRRLV

-1510 AALMETAAESASA
+1510 AALLETAAESAGTT
-1523 QEAAALLREGAGY
+1523 EAAALLREGAAH
-1536 ARGAQ
+1536 AREAQ

-1561 AELASLAELLYLRGA
+1561 EELASLAELLYLRGA
-1576 VLEAL
+1576 VVEAL
-1581 PLQDT
+1581 PLQEM
-1586 LAAEADFRAAPDA
+1586 LAATVDFAANPDA
-1599 AEATWLRLG
+1599 AESTWLRLG
-1608 ELAEQAGETKRAV
+1608 DLAESAGETKRAV
-1621 AAYRK
+1621 SAYRK
-1626 LLSERPLCEPA
+1626 LLVERPLSEPA
-1637 VQRLAALLEKDEPRG
+1637 VQRLSALLEKDDPRG
-1652 AFDVLV
+1652 AFEALV
-1658 AYARA
+1658 THARA
-1663 LPPSEDTVPRLVAL
+1663 LAPSDDTVRRLVVL
-1677 AERARA
+1677 AEKARA
-1683 ALADAGVAASLLS
+1683 SLADAGVAASLLT
-1696 RAAEMAKEPLPL
+1696 RAAEMAASPLPL
-1708 RRRLA
+1708 RLQLA
-1713 ALYRETGRSLELLSE
+1713 SLYRETGRSLELLTE
-1728 LRQVATL
+1728 LRHVSAL
-1735 SLQAGDEAAALAAWR
+1735 SLQMGDVAGTLAAYE

-1755 AEDTGRADD
+1755 AENTGRADD
-1764 ALRALADARDVL
+1764 ALRALADARDL
-1776 EARGQAAEAAACE
+1776 LQSRSRAPEAAACE
-1789 RHRAELLRDVKLDP
+1789 RRRAELLRDVKLDLP
-1803 AASEAALERAFGLA
+1803 AAESALDRAFSLA
-1817 ADLGTARLGAGLAE
+1817 EDLGTARLGAALAE
-1831 RRDDAEAEARWL
+1831 RRDDAEAEALWL
-1843 ERALPLLEDARE
+1843 ERALPLLEDAKE
-1855 AATLRLRLARLHLG
+1855 AASLRLRLAKLHLG
-1869 ALADVAKAEGFLRE
+1869 VLADVEEAERFLRG
-1883 ALRADRTLEEAE
+1883 ALRQDRSLDEAE

-1903 DDGRLAELAAWYEEC
+1903 RDGRLAELAAWYEEC
-1918 AEGEADAERR
+1918 AESEADNERR
-1928 AALLQRA
+1928 AELLQRA

-1950 AAFIAARAA
+1950 AAFIAARSA
-1959 RPDDLELT
+1959 RPDDLDLT

-1993 DPFREPIYTR
+1993 DPFREPIFTR
-2003 HLAFLEETE
+2003 HRAFLEETG
-2012 DHQSLAELMLRR
+2012 DPQSLAELMLRR
-2024 AQRQEAAEAA
+2024 AQRQEAVDAA
-2034 ESYLAAARAF
+2034 DSYLAAARAF
-2044 RAAGA
+2044 LAAGA

-2054 LCEDQAFELS
+2054 LCEDRAFELS
-2064 PASEEAFERV
+2064 PASAEAFERV

-2084 LAELLA
+2084 LSELLA
-2090 QRAAALPAPLALPL
+2090 QRAAALPPEEALPL
-2104 LRERANT
+2104 WRERAT
-2111 LLEAGEALLAAEAFD
+2111 RLLDAGEALLAAEAFD
-2126 EYLARAGNDDVE
+2126 AYLSNAGQDVE

-2145 LAAKGGGPIAARP
+2145 LAAQSGGPAAARP
-2158 YDRRLLDVGGD
+2158 YDRRLLSAGGD
-2169 ALPVPVR
+2169 ALPLAVR

-2181 RLGHASLSAGA
+2181 RLGHASLGA
-2192 FHDAADAFEAVVALE
+2192 NAYHDAADAFESVVALE
-2207 PEGERGREALS
+2207 PDSDRGREALS
-2218 LLAEAHSR
+2218 LLAEVHSR

-2257 ADLFDDPRDAID
+2257 ADLFDDPKDAID

-2286 RAVAGLRALGR
+2286 RAVAGLRAMGR
-2297 HGDLLDVY
+2297 HGDLLAVY
-2305 ASGAEAAGGQR
+2305 ESGAEAAGGTR
-2316 AAELLLAAASVAS
+2316 AAELLLAAATVAA
-2329 ESLADEDEAW
+2329 ESLADLDAAW
-2339 ALTQRAAEAAPDN
+2339 DLTQRAAEAAPEDV
-2352 LTALRAL
+2352 TALKAL
-2359 VDGLR
+2359 VAGLR
-2364 KRGESARLLEALER
+2364 ERSDTARLREALEQ
-2378 LVPRVEDA
+2378 LVPRLEDA
-2386 DEAAVLRLEQASL
+2386 DEAALARLEL
-2399 ARAAG
+2399 AALLRAADMAS
-2404 RRDAARE
+2404 RARE
-2411 ALESVVAR
+2411 VLEAVVER
-2419 GASGAGYADAL
+2419 GTSGAGYAVAL
-2430 EALEKLLGDEPGR
+2430 EELEKLSSDGPAR
-2443 RAEVQVARAE
+2443 RAEVRVARAE
-2453 LVSGRERQVLLM
+2453 LSVGRERLVLLLS
-2465 AAARAFESAGRLPDA
+2465 AARDFESAGRLPDA

-2485 AAAAVEPDVD
+2485 AAAATEPDVD
-2495 AALRVAHLYRASGE
+2495 ASLRVAHLYRASGD
-2509 APNAARALLQ
+2509 APRAAQSLLQ
-2519 AARLAA
+2519 AARLAS

-2530 PLLLEAAGLWEK
+2530 PLLLEAADLWEK
-2542 AGEHGEALEVIE
+2542 AGAHGDALEVIE

-2576 GAFARALDVGFAPA
+2576 GAFTRALEVGFVPA
-2590 MASGDYTDA
+2590 MAAGELTDA
-2599 LAMAAQAGDAART
+2599 LAMAAQAGDVART
-2612 REALWALAGLPDADP
+2612 REALWALAANPDADT

-2640 GDTEGLLEL
+2640 EDAEGLLEL
-2649 AGLSSVSDAA
+2649 AALSAPRDLA
-2659 FAVALRDEVL
+2659 FAVVLRDEVL
-2669 RSEKAPVRARLRA
+2669 RSADAPLLPRLRA
-2682 LEELS
+2682 LDELS
-2687 PDAGFAAR
+2687 SDASFAAR

-2701 SLAKL
+2701 GLEKL
-2706 PEALAEAVLAKV
+2706 PEGLAEAVLQRV

-2727 EALAMAADGWPARR
+2727 EALAMAAEGWSSRR
-2741 KALLRERQSLEF
+2741 KSLLRERHALELG
-2753 TLGRFDAAAQTL
+2753 LGRFEAAVRTL
-2765 ARLIDAEED
+2765 SRLIEVEED
-2774 ARERAALHQERGEL
+2774 SRVLATLHLEQGEL
-2788 LLSPLDR
+2788 WLSPVEK
-2795 PDEAREAFEK
+2795 PDEARAAFER
-2805 ALADDGAHLPALW
+2805 ALAADASCMPALR

-2823 VDVAAEPAV
+2823 VDELRQPAEFVALA
-2832 FVSLT
+2832 
-2837 ERLAVEE
+2837 ERLTVEE
-2844 GPEACLPYR
+2844 GPDAASPHR
-2853 ERLADAYEALGMVAD
+2853 ERLADAYEALGQVAD
-2868 AAAQLELLPETE
+2868 AVAQLEALPETE

-2886 VRLAEERGLTGEALR
+2886 ARLAEQRGLTGEALA

-2909 PAVLESILRGYLDAQ
+2909 PVVLESILRGYLDAQ

-2939 GVLSPEVLRLS
+2939 GVLSAEGLRL
-2950 AERLSPA
+2950 ACERLSPV
-2957 PEGAAL
+2957 PEGAPFA
-2963 AVRLWPELL
+2963 ARVWPELL
-2972 RAQPLDVDGWTLYA
+2972 RASPLDVDGWTLFA
-2986 EALRGLGRVEAA
+2986 EALRLLGRLESA
-2998 ERADGLAAAL
+2998 EKADGVGAAL
-3008 DSSSAAARMAPLSA
+3008 SSSTAPATAAHITPL
-3022 LPLPSGFQ
+3022 PIPSGFH
-3030 HPVPPNAVPVTA
+3030 HPLPANALPVTA
-3042 ERFPRLAAAL
+3042 ERFPRLFAAL
-3052 RPMLASLG
+3052 RPLLSSLG
-3060 AGGLRVVVDP
+3060 ASGLRVNVDP
-3070 AGGVEAYLTSP
+3070 VGGVEAYLASS

-3095 AAELGYL
+3095 SVELGYL
-3102 CALAVALGEAGVK
+3102 CALALSLGESGVA
-3115 LARPGP
+3115 LARPGE
-3121 VPELEAAAVA
+3121 VAGFEISAVA
-3131 AFRACPASLA
+3131 AFQAVPASLA

-3147 RLDSEVRGGDPAQVE
+3147 RLDAEVRGSDPARVD
-3162 VGLVL
+3162 VGAVL
-3167 ARGGTFRAVALSV
+3167 ARGGAFRAVALSV
-3180 LDGA
+3180 LGAG

>member
-1 MATDSDSSKPAAAQE
+1 
-16 TRAAAPELR
+16 
-25 LLDRRAFVGFPALE
+25 VGFPALE

-60 NVSAGA
+60 NVGAGP
-66 TRYQRKKLHFGFL
+66 TRYQRKKLLFGFL

-134 DADGERLAVYLYD
+134 DADGEKLAVYLYD

-172 GLVPD
+172 ALVPD

-202 GYKMPSLD
+202 GYKMPALD

-239 DEELMLAL
+239 DEELLLAL
-247 EGARAFADAENLVA
+247 EGARAFADAEGLVA
-261 QGRLADARQAY
+261 QGRLAEARQAY

-286 ERLLSLLVADP
+286 ERLLALLVADP

-351 SEEAAAFYAAEAAAR
+351 SEEAAAFFAAEAAAR

-557 LAGYQQALEL
+557 LSGYQQALEL

-624 PYFRVTGRGQELA
+624 PYFRVTGRAQELA
-637 EALEKAA
+637 DALEKAA

-650 GKRATLWAEAGEL
+650 GRRATLWAEAGEL
-663 YRGKLQA
+663 YRGKLQQ
-670 PEKAERLLLLALEA
+670 PEKAERLLVLALEA

-694 LLALAEARRDGPLLT
+694 LLALAEARRDGALLT
-709 RCLSSLARLAEEVK
+709 RCLSSLARLATDVK
-723 DRAQKYRRLAVAARD
+723 DRAQKYRRLSVAARD

-750 QEVLRAEPDDL
+750 QEVLRAEPEDL

-789 VAETQGDKRL
+789 VAEAQGDKRL

-848 ERPEHARRALEALLS
+848 ERPEHARRALETLLS

-926 ALAELWANRAQA
+926 ALAELWATRAQA

-964 KASALLRLTAA
+964 KASALLRLTAS

-1008 YARRAALVPDAR
+1008 YARRAALVPEAR
-1020 AGAKLLYRA
+1020 AGARLLFRA

-1097 LTRKAATAAVRAGRT
+1097 LTRKAATAAMRAGRA
-1112 DAARRLLAE
+1112 DAARRLLAD
-1121 YCARAPEDLDS
+1121 YCARAPEDLDA

-1202 AQSLLDLLPPPG
+1202 AQALLDLLPPPG
-1214 TGTPEEESERLEL
+1214 TGTLEEESERLEL

-1252 AAGRVAP
+1252 AAGRGAS
-1259 ARDDFSEAAKLSRRP
+1259 ARDDFAEAAKLSRRP
-1274 APLLLALAELARESG
+1274 APLLLALTELAREAG
-1289 DEAAELEVWRSA
+1289 DEAAELEVWRGA
-1301 VAADANLSTRARE
+1301 VAADVNLATRARE
-1314 RLLALAATLM
+1314 RLLALAATLVQ
-1324 EKDARVPARE
+1324 KDVRGPARE
-1334 ALRAAI
+1334 ALRLAI

-1348 RCDAFFALAELAHRD
+1348 RCDAFFALAELARRD

-1390 ARATL
+1390 ARAAL

-1405 GQSLEAALAL
+1405 GQSLVAALAL

-1428 VLRAQE
+1428 VLRAQQ

-1451 PAEATAMYAE
+1451 PAEATALYAE

-1498 SLVAGRGELREA
+1498 ALVAGRGELREA
-1510 AALMETAAESASA
+1510 AALLETAAESASTE
-1523 QEAAALLREGAGY
+1523 EAAALLREGAGY
-1536 ARGAQ
+1536 ARDAK

-1586 LAAEADFRAAPDA
+1586 LAAEADFRVAPEA
-1599 AEATWLRLG
+1599 AEAAWLRLG

-1626 LLSERPLCEPA
+1626 LLAERPRCEPA
-1637 VQRLAALLEKDEPRG
+1637 VQRLAALLEKDDPRG

-1658 AYARA
+1658 THARA
-1663 LPPSEDTVPRLVAL
+1663 LPPSEDTARRLVAL

-1696 RAAEMAKEPLPL
+1696 RAAYMAKEPLPL
-1708 RRRLA
+1708 RRQLA
-1713 ALYRETGRSLELLSE
+1713 ALYRETGRSLELLAE

-1735 SLQAGDEAAALAAWR
+1735 SLQAGDEAAALAAWK

-1764 ALRALADARDVL
+1764 ALRALADARDAL
-1776 EARGQAAEAAACE
+1776 AARGQAAEAAACE
-1789 RHRAELLRDVKLDP
+1789 RRRAELLRDVKLDP

-1817 ADLGTARLGAGLAE
+1817 ADLGTARLGAALAE

-1843 ERALPLLEDARE
+1843 ERALPLLEDTRE
-1855 AATLRLRLARLHLG
+1855 AAATRLRLARLHLG
-1869 ALADVAKAEGFLRE
+1869 ALSDVPKAEGFLRE
-1883 ALRADRTLEEAE
+1883 ALRADRTLAEAE
-1895 ALLARLLE
+1895 ALLAELLE

-1918 AEGEADAERR
+1918 AEGEPDAERR

-1950 AAFIAARAA
+1950 AALIAARAA

-1993 DPFREPIYTR
+1993 DPFREPIFTR
-2003 HLAFLEETE
+2003 HLAFLEATR

-2024 AQRQEAAEAA
+2024 AQRQQAAEAA
-2034 ESYLAAARAF
+2034 DSYLAAARAF

-2064 PASEEAFERV
+2064 PASEEAFQRV

-2090 QRAAALPAPLALPL
+2090 LRAEALPTPQALPL
-2104 LRERANT
+2104 LRERADT

-2126 EYLARAGNDDVE
+2126 AYLARAGDDVE

-2145 LAAKGGGPIAARP
+2145 LAAKGGGPLAARP
-2158 YDRRLLDVGGD
+2158 YDRRLLEVGGD

-2181 RLGHASLSAGA
+2181 RLGHASLGAGA
-2192 FHDAADAFEAVVALE
+2192 FRDAADAFEAVVALE

-2234 RASLQLARRAEDTAT
+2234 RASLQLARRAEDAAT

-2257 ADLFDDPRDAID
+2257 ADLFDDPKDAID

-2305 ASGAEAAGGQR
+2305 AAGAEAAGGPR
-2316 AAELLLAAASVAS
+2316 AAELLLAAASVAA
-2329 ESLADEDEAW
+2329 ESLADADEAW
-2339 ALTQRAAEAAPDN
+2339 ALTQRAAEAAPED
-2352 LTALRAL
+2352 LAALRAL
-2359 VDGLR
+2359 VAGLR
-2364 KRGESARLLEALER
+2364 QRGESARLLEALER

-2386 DEAAVLRLEQASL
+2386 DEASVLRLELASL

-2404 RRDAARE
+2404 WEDAARE
-2411 ALESVVAR
+2411 ALEAVVSR
-2419 GASGAGYADAL
+2419 GAAGAGYADAL
-2430 EALEKLLGDEPGR
+2430 AALEPLLGDAPGR
-2443 RAEVQVARAE
+2443 RAEVQAARAE
-2453 LVSGRERQVLLM
+2453 LLSGRERQALLL
-2465 AAARAFESAGRLPDA
+2465 AAARAFESASRLPDA

-2485 AAAAVEPDVD
+2485 AAAAVEPDLD
-2495 AALRVAHLYRASGE
+2495 AALRVARLHRASGE
-2509 APNAARALLQ
+2509 APQAARALLQ
-2519 AARLAA
+2519 AARLAS

-2530 PLLLEAAGLWEK
+2530 PLLLEAADLWEK

-2554 RIATEAPDML
+2554 RIATEAPDTL

-2599 LAMAAQAGDAART
+2599 LAMAAQAGDVART

-2640 GDTEGLLEL
+2640 DDAEGLLEL
-2649 AGLSSVSDAA
+2649 AGLSSARDAG

-2669 RSEKAPVRARLRA
+2669 RSDKAPVRARLRA

-2687 PDAGFAAR
+2687 ADAGFAAR

-2701 SLAKL
+2701 SLEKL
-2706 PEALAEAVLAKV
+2706 PEALAEAVLARV

-2741 KALLRERQSLEF
+2741 KALLRERQGLEL
-2753 TLGRFDAAAQTL
+2753 TLGRFEAAARTL

-2774 ARERAALHQERGEL
+2774 AYARAALHQERGEL

-2795 PDEAREAFEK
+2795 PAEARAAFEA
-2805 ALADDGAHLPALW
+2805 ALADDGAHRPALK

-2823 VDVAAEPAV
+2823 VDVAAEPSV
-2832 FVSLT
+2832 FVALA

-2844 GPEACLPYR
+2844 GPEANLPYR
-2853 ERLADAYEALGMVAD
+2853 ERLADAYEALGQVAD
-2868 AAAQLELLPETE
+2868 AAAQVESLPETE

-2886 VRLAEERGLTGEALR
+2886 ARLAEQRGLTGEALR
-2901 LRERLTDE
+2901 LRERLTAE
-2909 PAVLESILRGYLDAQ
+2909 PAVLESILRGYLDTQ
-2924 LVSPAARLAERLFDA
+2924 LMSPAARLAERLFDA
-2939 GVLSPEVLRLS
+2939 GVMSPEALRMS
-2950 AERLSPA
+2950 AERLSPTS
-2957 PEGAAL
+2957 EGAAL
-2963 AVRLWPELL
+2963 AARMWPRLL
-2972 RAQPLDVDGWTLYA
+2972 RAQPLDIDGWTLYA
-2986 EALRGLGRVEAA
+2986 EALRALGRGEAA
-2998 ERADGLAAAL
+2998 ERADGIAAAL
-3008 DSSSAAARMAPLSA
+3008 DSSNAPARMAPLSP
-3022 LPLPSGFQ
+3022 LPRPSGFQ
-3030 HPVPPNAVPVTA
+3030 HPVPANAVPVTA
-3042 ERFPRLAAAL
+3042 ERFPRLSAAL
-3052 RPMLASLG
+3052 RPLLASLG
-3060 AGGLRVVVDP
+3060 AGGLRVGVDP
-3070 AGGVEAYLTSP
+3070 AGGVEAYLAGP
-3081 EELVLGAGALSCFG
+3081 EALVLGAGALSCFG

-3102 CALAVALGEAGVK
+3102 CALALALGEAGVK

-3121 VPELEAAAVA
+3121 VPQLEAAAVA
-3131 AFRACPASLA
+3131 AFRAFPASLA

-3147 RLDSEVRGGDPAQVE
+3147 RLDPEVRGTDPARVE

-3167 ARGGTFRAVALSV
+3167 ARGTTFRAVALSV

>member
-1 MATDSDSSKPAAAQE
+1 MANDSDSTKPAAAQE
-16 TRAAAPELR
+16 ARAAAPELR

-45 ISDFALQIPDVSFPF
+45 VSDFALQIPDVSFPF

-66 TRYQRKKLHFGFL
+66 TRYQRKKLLFGFL

-87 VTRKVAELAGRLAGI
+87 VTRRVAELAGRLAGI

-134 DADGERLAVYLYD
+134 DADGEKLAVYLYD

-188 RVLPALCQLAAVSR
+188 RVLPVLCQLAAVSR

-218 VSSTGLRLRFAAG
+218 VSSTGLRLRFSAG

-247 EGARAFADAENLVA
+247 EGARAFADAEGLIA
-261 QGRLADARQAY
+261 QGRLAEARQAY

-286 ERLLSLLVADP
+286 ERLLSLMVADP

-351 SEEAAAFYAAEAAAR
+351 SEEAAAFFAAEAAAR

-479 LRAMKALDRLREVSM
+479 LRALKALDRLREVAM

-505 DLLAGRVWEEGLK
+505 DLLAGRVWDEGLK
-518 QPDNALLRY
+518 QPDNALLRF

-545 RVAESLGRLQEA
+545 RVAEGLGRLQEA

-607 AALALDPRDAVA
+607 SALSLDPRDAVA

-624 PYFRVTGRGQELA
+624 PYFRATGRSQELA

-663 YRGKLQA
+663 YRGKLQQ

-684 DGDHRPALES
+684 DGDHRAALES
-694 LLALAEARRDGPLLT
+694 LLALAEARRDGALLT
-709 RCLSSLARLAEEVK
+709 RCLASLARLSTDLK

-789 VAETQGDKRL
+789 VAEAQGDKRL

-848 ERPEHARRALEALLS
+848 ERPEHARRALETLLS

-903 LRRLDDALAARLE
+903 LRRLDDALATRLE

-926 ALAELWANRAQA
+926 ALAELWASRGQA

-955 ARALLERGE
+955 ARALLDRGE
-964 KASALLRLTAA
+964 KAAALLRLTAA

-1020 AGAKLLYRA
+1020 AGAKLLFRA

-1082 PPVDADAPREAERIA
+1082 PPVDADAPREAERVA

-1121 YCARAPEDLDS
+1121 YCARAPEDLDA
-1132 RQELAALH
+1132 RTELAALH

-1153 VELWPRLSGE
+1153 VELWPRLSGDA
-1163 PRRAAR
+1163 RRAAR
-1169 RELAELSLAL
+1169 RELAELSLGL
-1179 GRATAAVDSLRS
+1179 GRASAAVDSLRS

-1202 AQSLLDLLPPPG
+1202 AQALLDLLPPPG
-1214 TGTPEEESERLEL
+1214 TGTTEEEAERLEL

-1252 AAGRVAP
+1252 AAGRVAS

-1274 APLLLALAELARESG
+1274 APLLLSLAELARESG

-1301 VAADANLSTRARE
+1301 VAADASLATRARE
-1314 RLLALAATLM
+1314 RLLALATVLV
-1324 EKDARVPARE
+1324 EKDVRVTARD

-1363 GQPDEEAA
+1363 GQPDDEAA

-1380 PSPRRVEALL
+1380 PTPRRVEALL
-1390 ARATL
+1390 SRATL

-1428 VLRAQE
+1428 VLRAQQ

-1461 LADLYLD
+1461 LADLYLE

-1488 SDAVVRRRLV
+1488 ADADVRRRLV

-1510 AALMETAAESASA
+1510 AALLETAAETAPA
-1523 QEAAALLREGAGY
+1523 DEAAALLREGAGH
-1536 ARGAQ
+1536 ARNAQ

-1552 AHALVPARG
+1552 AHALVPAQG

-1576 VLEAL
+1576 VMEAL

-1586 LAAEADFRAAPDA
+1586 LATGADFRAAPEA
-1599 AEATWLRLG
+1599 AESTWLRLG

-1626 LLSERPLCEPA
+1626 LLAERPLCEPA
-1637 VQRLAALLEKDEPRG
+1637 VQRLAALLEKDDPRG
-1652 AFDVLV
+1652 AFEVLV
-1658 AYARA
+1658 THARA
-1663 LPPSEDTVPRLVAL
+1663 LAPSEDTVRRLVAL
-1677 AERARA
+1677 SERARA
-1683 ALADAGVAASLLS
+1683 VLADAGVAAALLS
-1696 RAAEMAKEPLPL
+1696 RAADMAKEPLPL
-1708 RRRLA
+1708 RRQLA
-1713 ALYRETGRSLELLSE
+1713 GLYRETGRALELLTE

-1735 SLQAGDEAAALAAWR
+1735 SLQAGDVAEALAAYT

-1776 EARGQAAEAAACE
+1776 ESEGQAAEAAACE
-1789 RHRAELLRDVKLDP
+1789 RRRAELLRDVKLDP
-1803 AASEAALERAFGLA
+1803 AAAEAALERAFALA
-1817 ADLGTARLGAGLAE
+1817 EDLGTARLGAALAE
-1831 RRDDAEAEARWL
+1831 RRDDSESEGRWL
-1843 ERALPLLEDARE
+1843 ERALPLLKDARE
-1855 AATLRLRLARLHLG
+1855 TAALRLRLARLHLG
-1869 ALADVAKAEGFLRE
+1869 VLSDVAKAESFLRD
-1883 ALRADRTLEEAE
+1883 ALRADRSLAEAE
-1895 ALLARLLE
+1895 ALLAKLLE
-1903 DDGRLAELAAWYEEC
+1903 SDGRLAELAAWYEEC
-1918 AEGEADAERR
+1918 AEGEQNAETR
-1928 AALLQRA
+1928 AELLQRA

-1993 DPFREPIYTR
+1993 DPFREPIFTR

-2012 DHQSLAELMLRR
+2012 DHQALAELMLRR
-2024 AQRQEAAEAA
+2024 AQRQEPADAA

-2044 RAAGA
+2044 RAVGA

-2064 PASEEAFERV
+2064 PASDEAFEHV

-2090 QRAAALPAPLALPL
+2090 QRAAALPAPQALPL
-2104 LRERANT
+2104 LRERANG
-2111 LLEAGEALLAAEAFD
+2111 LLEAGEVLLAAEAFD
-2126 EYLARAGNDDVE
+2126 EYLSRAGDDVD

-2158 YDRRLLDVGGD
+2158 YDRRLLSAGGD

-2181 RLGHASLSAGA
+2181 RLGHASLGAGA
-2192 FHDAADAFEAVVALE
+2192 YHDAADAFESVVTLE

-2218 LLAEAHSR
+2218 LLAEVHAR
-2226 TGNAPGLY
+2226 TGNGPGLY
-2234 RASLQLARRAEDTAT
+2234 RASLQLARRADDTAT

-2257 ADLFDDPRDAID
+2257 ADLFDDPKDAID

-2280 DAAVID
+2280 DAAIID

-2316 AAELLLAAASVAS
+2316 AAELLLAAASVAT
-2329 ESLADEDEAW
+2329 ESLADEDTAW
-2339 ALTQRAAEAAPDN
+2339 ALTQRAAEAAPED

-2359 VDGLR
+2359 VEGLR
-2364 KRGESARLLEALER
+2364 KRGESTRLLDALER
-2378 LVPRVEDA
+2378 WVPRVEDA
-2386 DEAAVLRLEQASL
+2386 DEASVLRLELAAL
-2399 ARAAG
+2399 ARGAA
-2404 RRDAARE
+2404 REDAARD
-2411 ALESVVAR
+2411 ALEAVVSR
-2419 GASGAGYADAL
+2419 GASGAGYSDAL
-2430 EALEKLLGDEPGR
+2430 ESLEKLLGDAPGR

-2485 AAAAVEPDVD
+2485 SAASVEPDVD
-2495 AALRVAHLYRASGE
+2495 AALRVAHLYRASGD
-2509 APNAARALLQ
+2509 APSAARALMQ

-2530 PLLLEAAGLWEK
+2530 PLLLEAVGLWEK

-2576 GAFARALDVGFAPA
+2576 GAFARALDVGFVPA
-2590 MASGDYTDA
+2590 MASGDFTDA
-2599 LAMAAQAGDAART
+2599 LAMAAQAGDAVRT
-2612 REALWALAGLPDADP
+2612 REALWALAGLPDADS

-2632 LADGLRAE
+2632 LAEGLRAE
-2640 GDTEGLLEL
+2640 GETEGLLEL
-2649 AGLSSVSDAA
+2649 AAVSAARDAD

-2669 RSEKAPVRARLRA
+2669 RSAEAPVRARLRA

-2687 PDAGFAAR
+2687 SDANFAAR

-2701 SLAKL
+2701 ALGKL

-2718 RALPDAARV
+2718 RAQPEHARV

-2741 KALLRERQSLEF
+2741 KALLRERHTLEF
-2753 TLGRFDAAAQTL
+2753 ELGRWDAAAQTL
-2765 ARLIDAEED
+2765 TRLIDAEED
-2774 ARERAALHQERGEL
+2774 AHARAALHHERGEL
-2788 LLSPLDR
+2788 LLSPLDL
-2795 PDEAREAFEK
+2795 PDEARVEFEK
-2805 ALADDGAHLPALW
+2805 ALADDGSHRAALR
-2818 NLLAL
+2818 NLLAM
-2823 VDVAAEPAV
+2823 VDVGAEPAV
-2832 FVSLT
+2832 FVSLA
-2837 ERLAVEE
+2837 ERLSVEE
-2844 GPEACLPYR
+2844 GPDASHPYR
-2853 ERLADAYEALGMVAD
+2853 ERLADAYEALGMGAD
-2868 AAAQLELLPETE
+2868 AAAQLEALPETE

-2886 VRLAEERGLTGEALR
+2886 ARLAEERGLTGEALR

-2909 PAVLESILRGYLDAQ
+2909 PAVLESILRGYLEAQ
-2924 LVSPAARLAERLFDA
+2924 LVSPAARLAERLFES
-2939 GVLSPEVLRLS
+2939 GVLSHEVTRLS

-2957 PEGAAL
+2957 PEGAGL
-2963 AVRLWPELL
+2963 AVRIWPELL

-2998 ERADGLAAAL
+2998 ERADGIAAAL
-3008 DSSSAAARMAPLSA
+3008 DSSSAAARMAPITV

-3030 HPVPPNAVPVTA
+3030 HPLPPNVVPVTS

-3052 RPMLASLG
+3052 RPLLSSLG

-3070 AGGVEAYLTSP
+3070 VGGVEAYLASA

-3095 AAELGYL
+3095 ATELGYL
-3102 CALAVALGEAGVK
+3102 CALALALGESGVQ
-3115 LARPGP
+3115 LARPGE
-3121 VPELEAAAVA
+3121 VSGLAEAAVV
-3131 AFRACPASLA
+3131 AFRAMPASLA

-3147 RLDSEVRGGDPAQVE
+3147 RLDPEVRGTDPAKVE

-3167 ARGGTFRAVALSV
+3167 ARGSLFRAVALSV
-3180 LDGA
+3180 LTGA

>member
-1 MATDSDSSKPAAAQE
+1 MANESDSTKPAAAQE
-16 TRAAAPELR
+16 ARAAAPELR

-60 NVSAGA
+60 NVSAGP
-66 TRYQRKKLHFGFL
+66 TRYQRKKLLFGFL

-134 DADGERLAVYLYD
+134 DADGEKLAVYLYD

-202 GYKMPSLD
+202 GYKMPALD

-247 EGARAFADAENLVA
+247 EGARAFADAEGLIA
-261 QGRLADARQAY
+261 QGRLAEARQAY

-286 ERLLSLLVADP
+286 ERLLSLMVADP

-479 LRAMKALDRLREVSM
+479 LRALKALDRLREVAM

-505 DLLAGRVWEEGLK
+505 DLLAGRVWDEGLK
-518 QPDNALLRY
+518 QPDNALLRF

-545 RVAESLGRLQEA
+545 RVAEGLGRLQEA

-593 TRLGDPARAREHLE
+593 TRLGDPARSREHLE

-624 PYFRVTGRGQELA
+624 PYFRATGRSQELA
-637 EALEKAA
+637 EAVEKAA

-650 GKRATLWAEAGEL
+650 GKRAALWAEAGEL
-663 YRGKLQA
+663 YRGKLQQ

-684 DGDHRPALES
+684 DSDHRAALES
-694 LLALAEARRDGPLLT
+694 LLALAEARRDGSLLT
-709 RCLSSLARLAEEVK
+709 RCLSSLARLATDLK

-780 ASALEVRAR
+780 ATALEERAR
-789 VAETQGDKRL
+789 VAEAQGDKRL

-848 ERPEHARRALEALLS
+848 ERPEHARRALETLLS

-916 ALYTEAGETQ
+916 TLYTEAGETQ
-926 ALAELWANRAQA
+926 ALAELWASRAQA

-1008 YARRAALVPDAR
+1008 YARRAALVPEAR
-1020 AGAKLLYRA
+1020 AGAKLLFRA

-1045 ALERDASFAPARQ
+1045 ALERDSSFAPARQ

-1082 PPVDADAPREAERIA
+1082 PPVDADAPREAERVA

-1112 DAARRLLAE
+1112 DSARRLLAE
-1121 YCARAPEDLDS
+1121 YCARAPEDLDA
-1132 RQELAALH
+1132 RTELAALH

-1153 VELWPRLSGE
+1153 VELWPRLSGD

-1169 RELAELSLAL
+1169 RELAELSLGL
-1179 GRATAAVDSLRS
+1179 GRASAAVDSLRS

-1214 TGTPEEESERLEL
+1214 TGTTEEEAERLEL
-1227 LGTLVAA
+1227 LGTLVTA
-1234 ASGEARAELLARR
+1234 ASGEARSELLARR

-1252 AAGRVAP
+1252 AAGRVAS

-1274 APLLLALAELARESG
+1274 APLLLALTELARESG
-1289 DEAAELEVWRSA
+1289 DEAAELDVWRSA
-1301 VAADANLSTRARE
+1301 VTADPNLATRARE
-1314 RLLALAATLM
+1314 RLLALAAALV

-1348 RCDAFFALAELAHRD
+1348 RCDAFFSLAELAHRD
-1363 GQPDEEAA
+1363 GQPEEEAA

-1380 PSPRRVEALL
+1380 PTPRRVEALL
-1390 ARATL
+1390 TRAAL
-1395 LEARGHIKDA
+1395 LETSGRTRDARE
-1405 GQSLEAALAL
+1405 SLEGALGL

-1423 AALQR
+1423 TALQR
-1428 VLRAQE
+1428 VLRAQQ
-1434 DWAALAELLAAE
+1434 DWAALAEVLSAE

-1468 RLDQPVPAEAALRQ
+1468 RLSQPVPAEAALRQ

-1488 SDAVVRRRLV
+1488 SDAAVRRRLV

-1510 AALMETAAESASA
+1510 AALLETASESASA

-1536 ARGAQ
+1536 ARSAQ

-1552 AHALVPARG
+1552 AHSLVPAQG

-1586 LAAEADFRAAPDA
+1586 LARDADFHAAPEA
-1599 AEATWLRLG
+1599 AESTWLRLG

-1626 LLSERPLCEPA
+1626 LLAERPLCEAA
-1637 VQRLAALLEKDEPRG
+1637 VQRLAALLEKDDPRG

-1658 AYARA
+1658 THARA
-1663 LPPSEDTVPRLVAL
+1663 LAPSEDTVRRLVAL

-1696 RAAEMAKEPLPL
+1696 RAADMAKEPLPL
-1708 RRRLA
+1708 RRQLA
-1713 ALYRETGRSLELLSE
+1713 GLYRETGRSLELLPE
-1728 LRQVATL
+1728 LRKVATL
-1735 SLQAGDEAAALAAWR
+1735 SLQAGDVAAALAAYT

-1776 EARGQAAEAAACE
+1776 ESKGQAAEAAACE
-1789 RHRAELLRDVKLDP
+1789 RKRAELLRDVKLDP
-1803 AASEAALERAFGLA
+1803 TAAEAALERAFSLA
-1817 ADLGTARLGAGLAE
+1817 EDLGTARLGAALAE
-1831 RRDDAEAEARWL
+1831 RRDDSDAEARWL
-1843 ERALPLLEDARE
+1843 ERALPLLKDARE

-1869 ALADVAKAEGFLRE
+1869 VLSDVEKAEGFLRD
-1883 ALRADRTLEEAE
+1883 ALRADRSLSEAE
-1895 ALLARLLE
+1895 ALLAKLLE
-1903 DDGRLAELAAWYEEC
+1903 SDGRLAELAAWYEEC
-1918 AEGEADAERR
+1918 AEGEPDAERR

-1935 AVLYRDRAG
+1935 AILYRDRAG

-1993 DPFREPIYTR
+1993 DPFREPIFTR

-2012 DHQSLAELMLRR
+2012 DHQALAELMLRR
-2024 AQRQEAAEAA
+2024 AQRQESADAA

-2044 RAAGA
+2044 RSVGA

-2054 LCEDQAFELS
+2054 LCEDQAFELN
-2064 PASEEAFERV
+2064 PASEEAFEHV

-2090 QRAAALPAPLALPL
+2090 QRASALPAPQALPL
-2104 LRERANT
+2104 LRERANS
-2111 LLEAGEALLAAEAFD
+2111 LLTAGEVLLAAEAFD
-2126 EYLARAGNDDVE
+2126 EYLSRAGDDVE

-2158 YDRRLLDVGGD
+2158 YDRRLLSAGGD
-2169 ALPVPVR
+2169 ALPVPLR
-2176 ARTWL
+2176 SRTWL
-2181 RLGHASLSAGA
+2181 RLGHASLGAGA
-2192 FHDAADAFEAVVALE
+2192 YHDAADAFEAVVALE
-2207 PEGERGREALS
+2207 PEGERGSEALS
-2218 LLAEAHSR
+2218 LLAEVHSR
-2226 TGNAPGLY
+2226 TGNGPGLY
-2234 RASLQLARRAEDTAT
+2234 RASLQLARRADDTAT

-2257 ADLFDDPRDAID
+2257 ADLFDDPKDAID

-2286 RAVAGLRALGR
+2286 RAVAGLHALGR
-2297 HGDLLDVY
+2297 HGELLDVY
-2305 ASGAEAAGGQR
+2305 AAGAEAAGGKR
-2316 AAELLLAAASVAS
+2316 AAELLLAAASVAT
-2329 ESLADEDEAW
+2329 ESLADEDTAW
-2339 ALTQRAAEAAPDN
+2339 ALTQRAAEAAPED

-2359 VDGLR
+2359 VEGLR

-2386 DEAAVLRLEQASL
+2386 DEASVLRLEVASL
-2399 ARAAG
+2399 ARAA
-2404 RRDAARE
+2404 RREDAARE
-2411 ALESVVAR
+2411 ALEAVVSR
-2419 GASGAGYADAL
+2419 GPSGAGYADAL
-2430 EALEKLLGDEPGR
+2430 ESLEKLLGDLPAR

-2465 AAARAFESAGRLPDA
+2465 SAARAFESAGRLPDA

-2495 AALRVAHLYRASGE
+2495 AALRVAQLYRTSGD
-2509 APNAARALLQ
+2509 APSAARALLQ

-2530 PLLLEAAGLWEK
+2530 PLLLEAVGLWEK
-2542 AGEHGEALEVIE
+2542 AGEHAEALEVIE

-2576 GAFARALDVGFAPA
+2576 GAFTRALDVGFAPA
-2590 MASGDYTDA
+2590 MAAGDYTDA
-2599 LAMAAQAGDAART
+2599 LAMAAQAGDTARE
-2612 REALWALAGLPDADP
+2612 REALWALSGLPDADS

-2632 LADGLRAE
+2632 LAEGLRAE
-2640 GDTEGLLEL
+2640 NETEGLLEL
-2649 AGLSSVSDAA
+2649 AGLSEARDAA

-2669 RSEKAPVRARLRA
+2669 RSADAPLRARLRA

-2687 PDAGFAAR
+2687 SDASFAAR

-2701 SLAKL
+2701 TLEKL

-2718 RALPDAARV
+2718 RAQPENARV
-2727 EALAMAADGWPARR
+2727 EALAMAADGWPSRR
-2741 KALLRERQSLEF
+2741 KALLRERHELEME
-2753 TLGRFDAAAQTL
+2753 LGRFDAAAQTL
-2765 ARLIDAEED
+2765 ARLIESEED
-2774 ARERAALHQERGEL
+2774 ARARAALHQERGEL
-2788 LLSPLDR
+2788 LLSPLDK
-2795 PDEAREAFEK
+2795 PTGAREAFEK
-2805 ALADDGAHLPALW
+2805 ALAEDGAHLPALK

-2823 VDVAAEPAV
+2823 VDVAAEPSV
-2832 FVSLT
+2832 FVSLA

-2844 GPEACLPYR
+2844 GPEAGLPYR

-2868 AAAQLELLPETE
+2868 AAAQLEVLPETE

-2886 VRLAEERGLTGEALR
+2886 ARLAEERGLTGEALR

-2924 LVSPAARLAERLFDA
+2924 LVSPAARLAERLFEA
-2939 GVLSPEVLRLS
+2939 GVLSPEVTRMS
-2950 AERLSPA
+2950 AERLASS
-2957 PEGAAL
+2957 PEGAPL
-2963 AVRLWPELL
+2963 AARLWPELL

-2986 EALRGLGRVEAA
+2986 EALRGLGRVEVA
-2998 ERADGLAAAL
+2998 ERADGVGAAL
-3008 DSSSAAARMAPLSA
+3008 DSSNAAARMAPLSSM
-3022 LPLPSGFQ
+3022 PVPSGFQ
-3030 HPVPPNAVPVTA
+3030 HPVPPNTVPVTA

-3052 RPMLASLG
+3052 RPLLSSLG
-3060 AGGLRVVVDP
+3060 AGSLRVGVDP
-3070 AGGVEAYLTSP
+3070 VGGVEAYLASG
-3081 EELVLGAGALSCFG
+3081 EELVLGAGALSVFG
-3095 AAELGYL
+3095 ATELGYL
-3102 CALAVALGEAGVK
+3102 CALALALGESGVK
-3115 LARPGP
+3115 LARPGE
-3121 VPELEAAAVA
+3121 VPGLAEAAVK
-3131 AFRACPASLA
+3131 AFRAMPSSLA

-3147 RLDSEVRGGDPAQVE
+3147 RLDSEVRGGDPAKVE

-3167 ARGGTFRAVALSV
+3167 ARGSLFRAVALSV